1 MSDLY
6 TTMKHENMDEL
17 AKRLDFN
24 RQDYFQSQRDPEL
37 VQTTNM
43 QTFEEVRT
51 ARVKHPRKKGWIQ
64 LYQSLPSKGGRVTL
78 PNVTAS
84 HSVLAIKKTSATFDL
99 TVRVLLSENRPVVII
114 VIQWQGLS
122 TD

>member
-1 MSDLY
+1 M
-6 TTMKHENMDEL
+6 
-17 AKRLDFN
+17 
-24 RQDYFQSQRDPEL
+24 
-37 VQTTNM
+37 
-43 QTFEEVRT
+43 
-51 ARVKHPRKKGWIQ
+51 
-64 LYQSLPSKGGRVTL
+64 TL

-122 TD
+122 TDLLLFSISL